1 MTNLKPESGS
11 QIREDL
17 KFCVCCL
24 VGVPLSFAIVLGTAF
39 FICVCIPFLLG
50 WLLKPIGFLIRIF
63 PYGQEFMA
71 ALPWILSSILLI
83 FLCGMWGCLLGSLLS
98 PGKALK
104 KSGMPEEKAK
114 KISNRVE
121 TACLFIPGCIVAFF
135 LLKHFL
141 AHS

>member
-63 PYGQEFMA
+63 PYSQEFMA

-83 FLCGMWGCLLGSLLS
+83 FLCCMGVHACCPLES
-98 PGKALK
+98 K
-104 KSGMPEEKAK
+104 KSPQ
-114 KISNRVE
+114 KIRNDRRKS
-121 TACLFIPGCIVAFF
+121 
-135 LLKHFL
+135 
-141 AHS
+141 